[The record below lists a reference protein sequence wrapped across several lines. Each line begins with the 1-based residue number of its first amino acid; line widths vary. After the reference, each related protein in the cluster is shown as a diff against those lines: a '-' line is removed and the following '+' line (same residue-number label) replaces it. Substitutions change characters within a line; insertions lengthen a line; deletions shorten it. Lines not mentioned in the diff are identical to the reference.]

1 MRGKAEL
8 TNAPEW
14 KRIQMVM
21 AVAHGLVTVTEACRS
36 LGISRNH
43 YYRLEERFLASAI
56 EWMKPRKPGPKVV
69 PVDPRLAELDEKLR
83 QSQRERE
90 LLELKVKELES
101 VNEAVRTQ
109 VLGEGRGKKQGRKRK
124 PLAPGPAVPGKIPAA
139 DAGVRE
145 DAAGGGKT
153 GG

>member
-1 MRGKAEL
+1 MRGKTGLES
-8 TNAPEW
+8 APEW

-21 AVAHGLVTVTEACRS
+21 AVTHGLVTVTEACRS

-69 PVDPRLAELDEKLR
+69 PEDPKLLELEEKLR

-90 LLELKVKELES
+90 LLELKVKDLES

-109 VLGEGRGKKQGRKRK
+109 VLGEGRGKKQGRKRR

-139 DAGVRE
+139 DAGVRK
-145 DAAGGGKT
+145 DSAGGGKT

>member
-1 MRGKAEL
+1 MRGRAEL

-14 KRIQMVM
+14 KRIQVVM
-21 AVAHGLVTVTEACRS
+21 AVSHGLVTVTEACRT

-56 EWMKPRKPGPKVV
+56 EWMKPRKPGPKAA
-69 PVDPRLAELDEKLR
+69 PADPKLLELEEKLR
-83 QSQRERE
+83 QSRRERE
-90 LLELKVKELES
+90 LLELKVKDLES
-101 VNEAVRTQ
+101 ANEAIRTQ
-109 VLGEGRGKKQGRKRK
+109 VLGGGRGEKRGRKGK
-124 PLAPGPAVPGKIPAA
+124 PPAPGPAVPGKIPTD
-139 DAGVRE
+139 DAGIRE

>member
-1 MRGKAEL
+1 MRGMTGLES
-8 TNAPEW
+8 APEW

-21 AVAHGLVTVTEACRS
+21 AVSHGLVTVTEACRS

-69 PVDPRLAELDEKLR
+69 PEDPKRVELEKKLR

-90 LLELKVKELES
+90 LLELKVKDLES
-101 VNEAVRTQ
+101 VNESVRTQ
-109 VLGEGRGKKQGRKRK
+109 VLGEGRGKKPGRKRR

-145 DAAGGGKT
+145 GAAGRGKAGG
-153 GG
+153 